1 MIAVPAQPGIQ
12 NSAYRS
18 AGLYPCE
25 TRTASHPFS
34 LSAMRLSDLAR
45 EVPGAILQPPA
56 DPTVSSASSDSRS
69 ITPGSIFVA
78 ITGFSSDGHDYLE
91 AAIAA
96 GASAVAVRAG
106 SEGKWRTV
114 LARRGVGVLVV
125 PDARV
130 ALARIAAAVESYPAR
145 RLLTVGVTGTDGKTS
160 LSHLLAHVL
169 SAAGR
174 KAGLVSTAECR
185 IGESPLPDTG
195 RFTTPEAPEVQHMLG
210 EMVSAGCRWGV
221 IEATSHGL
229 ALHRVD
235 ECEFDVA
242 VFTNLSRDHMDFHG
256 SVEDYMAAKGRLFAM
271 LDGSAEKGIEK
282 TAVLNSD
289 DAASQYFRS
298 LTGARIVTYG
308 VLRPGDFRGVILPAE
323 GWSSRFVLPSNGRD
337 HREIVMRKPGLF
349 NVYNALAAV
358 AVASVAGIESEAVAA
373 ALESWP
379 GAPGRMEVVHG
390 GHPFTVVVDFAH
402 SPDSLKRILELLRE
416 RSAGRIIAVFGCIGE
431 RDKDRR
437 FRMGQVAADC
447 ADYTIVTD
455 DNPYSED
462 RHAIIAEIASGLRF
476 SGKRD
481 GHDFALIPD
490 RREAIAQALA
500 MAVDGD
506 AVLLAGKG
514 HEREVHLPDS
524 VYPCHDPDVAR
535 RVLRDLGYR
544 G

>member
-1 MIAVPAQPGIQ
+1 
-12 NSAYRS
+12 
-18 AGLYPCE
+18 
-25 TRTASHPFS
+25 
-34 LSAMRLSDLAR
+34 MRLSELAR
-45 EVPGAILQPPA
+45 EVAGATVQSPA
-56 DPTVSSASSDSRS
+56 DSTVTLVSHDSRS
-69 ITPGSIFVA
+69 VTTGSIFVA

-91 AAIAA
+91 PAIAA
-96 GASAVAVRAG
+96 GASAVAVQAG
-106 SEGKWRTV
+106 SEDKWRTV
-114 LARRGVGVLVV
+114 LAHGGVGVLVV
-125 PDARV
+125 SDARV
-130 ALARIAAAVESYPAR
+130 ALARIAAALESYPAR
-145 RLLTVGVTGTDGKTS
+145 QLFTVGVTGTDGKTS

-210 EMVSAGCRWGV
+210 EMVSAGCHWAV

-242 VFTNLSRDHMDFHG
+242 VFTNLSPDHMDFHG
-256 SVEDYMAAKGRLFAM
+256 SVGDYMAAKGRLFAM
-271 LDGSAEKGIEK
+271 LDSSAQKGIEK

-289 DAASQYFRS
+289 DAASRYFQS

-308 VLRPGDFRGVILPAE
+308 VHRSSDFRGVILPAE
-323 GWSSRFVLPSNGRD
+323 GWSSRFVLPSNGGD

-349 NVYNALAAV
+349 NVYNALAAA
-358 AVASVAGIESEAVAA
+358 AVASVAGIESDAVAA

-379 GAPGRMEVVHG
+379 GAPGRMEVVDG

-437 FRMGQVAADC
+437 FRMGQVAAEC

-462 RHAIIAEIASGLRF
+462 RLAIIAEIAAGLRF

-490 RREAIAQALA
+490 RREAITQALA

-506 AVLLAGKG
+506 AVLLTGKG

>member
-1 MIAVPAQPGIQ
+1 
-12 NSAYRS
+12 
-18 AGLYPCE
+18 
-25 TRTASHPFS
+25 
-34 LSAMRLSDLAR
+34 
-45 EVPGAILQPPA
+45 
-56 DPTVSSASSDSRS
+56 
-69 ITPGSIFVA
+69 
-78 ITGFSSDGHDYLE
+78 
-91 AAIAA
+91 
-96 GASAVAVRAG
+96 
-106 SEGKWRTV
+106 
-114 LARRGVGVLVV
+114 
-125 PDARV
+125 
-130 ALARIAAAVESYPAR
+130 
-145 RLLTVGVTGTDGKTS
+145 
-160 LSHLLAHVL
+160 
-169 SAAGR
+169 
-174 KAGLVSTAECR
+174 
-185 IGESPLPDTG
+185 
-195 RFTTPEAPEVQHMLG
+195 MLG

-358 AVASVAGIESEAVAA
+358 AVASVAGIASEAVAA

-462 RHAIIAEIASGLRF
+462 RLAIIAEIASGLRF